1 MAIRG
6 PYDSQT
12 LTGTPATLGERLKF
26 LRVKAGLTQQQL
38 AGELGTDQTLIS
50 TWERDRARP
59 SAAALAALATRF
71 GTTPETLDT
80 GAGLDLETLPPPPPT
95 FATPAV
101 QDLPDPGPHAVLL
114 VDDQRPDPRPLEPF
128 EAMGILMEAIKAGR
142 KAWIVLK
149 D

>member
-12 LTGTPATLGERLKF
+12 LTGTPGTLGERLKF

-38 AGELGTDQTLIS
+38 ASALGTDQTLIS

-59 SAAALAALATRF
+59 SAAALAALAAHF
-71 GTTPETLDT
+71 GATVEALDT
-80 GAGLDLETLPPPPPT
+80 GEGLVMEDLPTPPT
-95 FATPAV
+95 LHATPAL
-101 QDLPDPGPHAVLL
+101 QDLPDPGTHAVLL
-114 VDDQRPDPRPLEPF
+114 VDDQRPEPRPLEPF
-128 EAMGILMEAIKAGR
+128 EAMGILLEAIKAGR

>member
-12 LTGTPATLGERLKF
+12 MSGTPTTLGERLKC
-26 LRVKAGLTQQQL
+26 LRVKAGLTQQEL
-38 AGELGTDQTLIS
+38 AAALGTDQTLIS

-59 SAAALAALATRF
+59 SAAALAALAARF
-71 GTTPETLDT
+71 GTPVEALDS
-80 GAGLDLETLPPPPPT
+80 GEGFSLESLVPPT
-95 FATPAV
+95 LTRPSEP
-101 QDLPDPGPHAVLL
+101 LPRGGGASVLL
-114 VDDQRPDPRPLEPF
+114 VDDRQAEPRPLEPF
-128 EAMGILMEAIKAGR
+128 EAMGILLEAIKAGR

>member
-12 LTGTPATLGERLKF
+12 LTGTPGTLGERLKF

-38 AGELGTDQTLIS
+38 AGALGTDQTLIS

-71 GTTPETLDT
+71 GTTVEALDT
-80 GAGLDLETLPPPPPT
+80 GVGLDMEAPPPPVP
-95 FATPAV
+95 FELPAA
-101 QDLPDPGPHAVLL
+101 QALPDPGSHAVLL
-114 VDDQRPDPRPLEPF
+114 VDDHQPEPRPLEPF
-128 EAMGILMEAIKAGR
+128 EAMGILLEAIKAGR